1 MLGKH
6 ELIAIKDGSN
16 GHVVAQTFTANLS
29 ADAPAFVAK
38 NNRQGVSVYYGVN
51 LLQPTATRRCKDTV
65 AYITC
70 AHADVDAKRLNE
82 SLDEIKAR
90 LLNTLPPQWEVRFS
104 GGGFHVLV
112 WFKEPVGVGTDEAR
126 RVGEF
131 RNWLTDTLCADPLPN
146 HDAALL
152 RTPGSV
158 NYKYGD
164 ARECVVLR
172 AGVPVDLTE
181 VEEVAADL
189 VRPLF
194 SVKEAHAKTA
204 TRRDYR
210 DVLADMPTTGEGVD
224 AAGYNVMRDLVLQG
238 GLTPDAAVDCWI
250 NAVMDMAEREHL
262 TDERGQPWTRKTE
275 ESAARAR
282 MDSTLKW
289 LQQEH
294 WKSVDAGRIA
304 ADTPP
309 DWLWPAVDQ
318 PWVQSCARGGRPQI
332 WRNRY
337 GWCVRTPKEQP
348 GTETVKPVTGLRVVS
363 SGDFVREY
371 TPLDPLLDGVLQMSF
386 LYSLTGKTGDG
397 KTTVVLL
404 LAACI
409 ADERLFAGRH
419 CERGPV
425 FILAGENPDDVRMR
439 WIGLCHSFGVDPDS
453 LDVHFIPGVF
463 AFPQLKAAI
472 RKKAEELGRNPV
484 LIIID
489 TSAAFFTGQ
498 DENQNTQL
506 GAHARSM
513 RGNFISLPGRPC
525 VVVTCHPTKNPD
537 MDNLLPR
544 GGGAFLAEV
553 DGNLVAIKD
562 GDVITV
568 DTHGK
573 FRGPDFEPMLFRLKE
588 VGAPRLKDKK
598 GREVRTV
605 IAESLNEDQQDSHRL
620 LTREEN
626 VKVLVLLAEEPISSL
641 SKIAERAQWT
651 DPRTGEAMK
660 WKARV
665 VVRRLQ
671 ARKMVRND
679 AGEWSI
685 TEAGRKALDRHNS
698 GGKR

>member
-6 ELIAIKDGSN
+6 QLIAIEDAGQKRVIASI
-16 GHVVAQTFTANLS
+16 FTTDLAG
-29 ADAPAFVAK
+29 DAAAFVAK
-38 NNRQGVSVYYGVN
+38 NNRQGVSIYNSVN
-51 LLQPTATRRCKDTV
+51 LLKPTATRRCKDSV
-65 AYITC
+65 AYITA
-70 AHADVDAKRLNE
+70 AHADVDAKRLDE
-82 SLDEIKAR
+82 SPDEIKNR
-90 LLNTLPPQWEVRFS
+90 LLAKLPPQWEVRFS

-112 WFKEPVGVGTDEAR
+112 KFKEPVEAGTDEAR
-126 RVGEF
+126 RVAEF
-131 RNWLTDTLCADPLPN
+131 RRWLTETLCADPLPN

-152 RTPGSV
+152 RTVKSV

-164 ARECVVLR
+164 ARQVTVLR
-172 AGVPVDLTE
+172 EGVPIDITE
-181 VEEVAADL
+181 AEEFAANL
-189 VRPLF
+189 VNPLF
-194 SVKEAHAKTA
+194 SVKEAHVKSV
-204 TRRDYR
+204 TRRDYK
-210 DVLADMPTTGEGVD
+210 DVLTDMPITAEGVD
-224 AAGYNVMRDLVLQG
+224 ADGYNVMRDLVLQE
-238 GLTPDAAVDCWI
+238 GLTPDEAVDRWCS
-250 NAVMDMAEREHL
+250 AVMDMAARENL
-262 TDERGQPWTRKTE
+262 TDEHGQRWTRKAE
-275 ESAARAR
+275 EIAARAR

-289 LQQEH
+289 LQEEH
-294 WKSVDAGRIA
+294 WKAVDAGRFA
-304 ADTPP
+304 ADVPP
-309 DWLWPAVDQ
+309 NWLWPAAHR
-318 PWVQSCARGGRPQI
+318 PWVEGCANGGRPSI
-332 WRNRY
+332 FRNRY
-337 GWCVRTPKEQP
+337 GWCVRKPRPEESPPKP
-348 GTETVKPVTGLRVVS
+348 AAGLRVVS

-404 LAACI
+404 LAGCI
-409 ADERLFAGRH
+409 ADKRLFAGRH
-419 CERGPV
+419 CEHGPV

-439 WIGLCHSFGVDPDS
+439 WIGLTHSFDVDPDA

-463 AFPQLKAAI
+463 GFPQLKAAI
-472 RKKAEELGRNPV
+472 KKKAEEIGRNPV
-484 LIIID
+484 LVIID
-489 TSAAFFTGQ
+489 TSAAFFTGN
-498 DENQNTQL
+498 DENANTQL

-513 RGNFISLPGRPC
+513 REHFINLPGRPC
-525 VVVTCHPTKNPD
+525 VVVTTHPTKNPD

-588 VGAPRLKDKK
+588 TSAPILRDKK

-605 IAESLNEDQQDSHRL
+605 IAESLNEDQQDSHRIM
-620 LTREEN
+620 TREEN

-651 DPRTGEAMK
+651 DQLGIPMK

-685 TEAGRKALDRHNS
+685 TEAGRKALERRNS